1 MPGLLETTA
10 HIVTATVGGSAKACI
25 DAADDPSPVV
35 RARSWSIGIIAVG
48 EHGRWQ
54 HASLEGAVLEVAQ
67 LGCADRRGASDQHE
81 FVGRG
86 KLHHLAGVSRARAV
100 CCRLTRTCD
109 CQGASRGSGAEQ
121 RVGKECVMTCKI
133 RG

>member
-67 LGCADRRGASDQHE
+67 LGCADRRGASDQNE
-81 FVGRG
+81 FVR
-86 KLHHLAGVSRARAV
+86 SEER
-100 CCRLTRTCD
+100 
-109 CQGASRGSGAEQ
+109 
-121 RVGKECVMTCKI
+121 RVGKECVSQCRSRWSPTN
-133 RG
+133 